1 MAMIMQLFTGLSL
14 GVGDI
19 PVDKINCQPVEILD
33 YIVVTF
39 SRAVLHGH
47 ENVWLARIFEY
58 CCLKQWF

>member
-33 YIVVTF
+33 YLSWLHSHVLCYMVMKTYGLHAFLSI
-39 SRAVLHGH
+39 AV
-47 ENVWLARIFEY
+47 
-58 CCLKQWF
+58 